1 MTDMQSAASSAN
13 IELVAAAD
21 SRDEASPESRMPLL
35 VIVYVIL
42 ASVAQVLWLGLIGW
56 SLLNLF

>member
-13 IELVAAAD
+13 IELIAAD